1 MPKYIHSKGG
11 TTVKVDLPD
20 FKQATK
26 DLGIDSAGKVQAF
39 ATKRAAMRMD
49 KFTPKREGVLIST
62 KDYTSV
68 PTEVTYI
75 QPYARNMYFGID
87 QRTGRNWTY
96 TGAPQRGG
104 FWDERMMAAEG
115 DQLARDI
122 QAYSDKLSGGD
133 QLVQGLDGVP

>member
-1 MPKYIHSKGG
+1 MAKYIHSKHG

-26 DLGIDSAGKVQAF
+26 DLGIDEYGKVQAF

-68 PTEVTYI
+68 PTEVIYV

-96 TGAPQRGG
+96 TGAPQRGA
-104 FWDERMMAAEG
+104 FWDEKMVAAES
-115 DQLARDI
+115 DVWVKEVQE
-122 QAYSDKLSGGD
+122 YSDRLKTK
-133 QLVQGLDGVP
+133 